1 MSVCLSVYL
10 SPAAEIGV
18 TAVDCNTLQVNYTVN
33 PLPYGDSNQVS
44 LKNLEVRYQRILG
57 GGSTVTR
64 TVPLNGNPA
73 EGVLC
78 LSGLTANTPYR
89 VTYRVEVM
97 TALQITVPSDIP
109 DEVEISTARE
119 CDQPGQCS
127 ECGYISCG
135 VSCHRQSL
143 YRTCMVCV
151 LKVIHSVHHPVCS

>member
-1 MSVCLSVYL
+1 M
-10 SPAAEIGV
+10 

-33 PLPYGDSNQVS
+33 PLPYEDSNQVS
-44 LKNLEVRYQRILG
+44 LQDLEVRYQPILG
-57 GGSTVTR
+57 GGSAGTR

-78 LSGLTANTPYR
+78 RSGLTADTGYR
-89 VTYRVEVM
+89 VTYSVEVM
-97 TALQITVPSDIP
+97 TTLQMTVPSDIP
-109 DEVEISTARE
+109 EPVEISTVRE
-119 CDQPGQCS
+119 CDQSGQCS

-151 LKVIHSVHHPVCS
+151 LDVIHSVHHPVCS

>member
-1 MSVCLSVYL
+1 M
-10 SPAAEIGV
+10 
-18 TAVDCNTLQVNYTVN
+18 DCNTLQVNYTVN

-44 LKNLEVRYQRILG
+44 LMSFVVRYQPILG

-78 LSGLTANTPYR
+78 LSGLTADTPYR
-89 VTYRVEVM
+89 VTYSAEVM
-97 TALQITVPSDIP
+97 TTQITVPSDIP
-109 DEVEISTARE
+109 TPVEISIASD

-127 ECGYISCG
+127 ECSYISCG

-151 LKVIHSVHHPVCS
+151 LDVIHSVHHPVCS